1 MCITEK
7 NAPNVLNQFIMK
19 PFDEEKL
26 KKQTNQLKK
35 SEHNVL
41 VNSIISTSPA
51 VQVVR
56 KG

>member
-26 KKQTNQLKK
+26 KKQTN
-35 SEHNVL
+35 
-41 VNSIISTSPA
+41 
-51 VQVVR
+51 
-56 KG
+56 